1 MRSFRRMSRLWKPS
15 SPFSDRQEIGVE
27 TLMLVADNT
36 GVVGFI
42 RAKSFFFPHSA
53 GRAVA
58 RLPEILA
65 LSGRHPAPGR
75 VLPRQTPPD
84 LHARIRRPPPS
95 RRIDPVAPC
104 LGDAS
109 VNVQGWSVA
118 GQFSTVTTAFL
129 NFLKQK
135 RYFHEQRNNQS
146 VDNP

>member
-1 MRSFRRMSRLWKPS
+1 
-15 SPFSDRQEIGVE
+15 
-27 TLMLVADNT
+27 MLVADNT

-65 LSGRHPAPGR
+65 LSDRHPAPDR

-95 RRIDPVAPC
+95 TRSDPVAPC

-129 NFLKQK
+129 NFSKQK

>member
-1 MRSFRRMSRLWKPS
+1 MRSFRRKTRLWKPS

-42 RAKSFFFPHSA
+42 RAKSFFFPDSA

-65 LSGRHPAPGR
+65 HSGHHPAPDR

-95 RRIDPVAPC
+95 TRSDPVAPC
-104 LGDAS
+104 LGYAS
-109 VNVQGWSVA
+109 VNVQGWSGGRQTSNLA
-118 GQFSTVTTAFL
+118 MTVLKFL
-129 NFLKQK
+129 HAK

>member
-1 MRSFRRMSRLWKPS
+1 
-15 SPFSDRQEIGVE
+15 
-27 TLMLVADNT
+27 MLVADNT

-95 RRIDPVAPC
+95 RRSDPVAPC

-118 GQFSTVTTAFL
+118 GQFSTVTKAFL

>member
-1 MRSFRRMSRLWKPS
+1 VQK
-15 SPFSDRQEIGVE
+15 
-27 TLMLVADNT
+27 A
-36 GVVGFI
+36 
-42 RAKSFFFPHSA
+42 SFF
-53 GRAVA
+53 
-58 RLPEILA
+58 L
-65 LSGRHPAPGR
+65 
-75 VLPRQTPPD
+75 T
-84 LHARIRRPPPS
+84 RRPEPLPAYPKYSHLPAIILLLIECSLGKPRLICTPESGGHPPS
-95 RRIDPVAPC
+95 TRSDPVAPC